1 MTELTTVL
9 VALITAVI
17 GPVVVT
23 YIKEKITKKSD
34 ILREAVIT
42 GSDIEEKIEAI
53 REDYK
58 ADRVWICQ
66 FHNGGHF
73 YPTGKSIQKFSMF
86 YEVVGLGVSSI
97 RANFQN
103 IPVSLFSRSINK
115 VLHDYKIVISDFKD
129 EKIATYGLKYIA
141 EECGCKSGYIFAL
154 TDIEDK
160 MIGIFGMDF
169 TKKKCSLAEHEIH
182 DLETEAAKLG
192 GLLHNHLKIKK

>member
-1 MTELTTVL
+1 MSELTTVF

-42 GSDIEEKIEAI
+42 GSDIEEKIETL
-53 REDYK
+53 RKEYK
-58 ADRVWICQ
+58 ADRIWICQ

-86 YEVVGLGVSSI
+86 YEVVGQGVSSI

-115 VLHDYKIVISDFKD
+115 VLHDYKIAISDFKD

-141 EECGCKSGYIFAL
+141 EECGCKSGYMFSL
-154 TDIEDK
+154 TDIDDR
-160 MIGIFGMDF
+160 MIGIFGIDY
-169 TKKKCSLAEHEIH
+169 TKKKCNLAEHEIH
-182 DLETEAAKLG
+182 DLENEAAKLG
-192 GLLHNHLKIKK
+192 GLLNTHLKIKK